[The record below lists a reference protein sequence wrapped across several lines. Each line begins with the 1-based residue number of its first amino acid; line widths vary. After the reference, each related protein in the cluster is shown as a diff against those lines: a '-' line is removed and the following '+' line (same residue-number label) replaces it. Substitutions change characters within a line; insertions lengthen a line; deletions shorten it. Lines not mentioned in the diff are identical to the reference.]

1 MLASGVSLQQAGI
14 QRRFREISKR
24 CGVTIDPDLLIPDDS
39 VYGGV
44 PAAKTG
50 VPAAETP
57 DIVTETAV
65 SAAITPT
72 NGNVNG
78 KNLFFSVDEMS
89 TGAYEVHGMSMDDL
103 HILSDGQYFDDR
115 AEEIFT
121 DFSSCDVIAGHNVA
135 FDERY
140 LRVEM
145 ERCGLKLKKIRTFCT
160 MNYATGLMNM
170 KRKVQIGRPKPPR
183 LEELAEYYKI
193 SNEMI
198 IEKAAAWFGGGGA
211 AGDLAV

>member
-1 MLASGVSLQQAGI
+1 M
-14 QRRFREISKR
+14 RM
-24 CGVTIDPDLLIPDDS
+24 
-39 VYGGV
+39 
-44 PAAKTG
+44 
-50 VPAAETP
+50 
-57 DIVTETAV
+57 IVFDTETTDLQPGQICQL
-65 SAAITPT
+65 SYLIIE

-103 HILSDGQYFDDR
+103 RILSDGQYFDDR

-183 LEELAEYYKI
+183 LEELAEYYKL

-211 AGDLAV
+211 AHDARYDAAATYLCIVEAIRAGDLRGLT